1 MAGNA
6 ALHIGGT
13 ASIDAAVLDG
23 GGPRVVAPA
32 FATAHRH
39 DTCLPVPDVCTPPA
53 RALQRCNDVRAS
65 FIASVHG
72 YIGRMLLQGFPIRF
86 PHVDI
91 ETDLS
96 HVVGEKLLD
105 LRFIP
110 GDAGDGDHL
119 LQKSDRLF
127 TAVVDLLHKCLVE
140 TRTHLRTPK
149 NPVAGASL
157 SLKRRFHLSQSAS
170 IDVAALDLQAAGDEF
185 YARVAALRRR
195 NRGINLHDRPRS
207 AMALMMRCGVI
218 GDINN
223 SAPSGRSAS
232 FTALAMAAGGAI
244 APPSP
249 MPLTPNSV

>member
-6 ALHIGGT
+6 ALHVGGT

-32 FATAHRH
+32 FATANRN
-39 DTCLPVPDVCTPPA
+39 DVGVPVQEQWTPPA

-72 YIGRMLLQGFPIRF
+72 YIGWMLLQRFPIRF

-91 ETDLS
+91 EADLS

-119 LQKSDRLF
+119 LQKSDRFF

-140 TRTHLRTPK
+140 TRTHLRSPK

-157 SLKRRFHLSQSAS
+157 SGDFTSVNPRPSTSQSRDKSSRATP
-170 IDVAALDLQAAGDEF
+170 
-185 YARVAALRRR
+185 LRDGPDDAVWRDRR
-195 NRGINLHDRPRS
+195 HQ
-207 AMALMMRCGVI
+207 
-218 GDINN
+218 
-223 SAPSGRSAS
+223 
-232 FTALAMAAGGAI
+232 
-244 APPSP
+244 
-249 MPLTPNSV
+249 